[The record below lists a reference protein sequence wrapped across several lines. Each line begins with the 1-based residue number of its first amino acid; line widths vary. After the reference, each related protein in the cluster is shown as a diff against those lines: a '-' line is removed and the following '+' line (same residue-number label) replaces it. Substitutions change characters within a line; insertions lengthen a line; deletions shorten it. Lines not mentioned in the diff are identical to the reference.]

1 MTGRVEITILIL
13 HKNAK
18 IIFEI
23 PLNNYT
29 QEEIEK
35 TRVYF
40 GRMGEM
46 LLIWIPSVYVRF
58 IDCSIDQDASMGN
71 SDF

>member
-1 MTGRVEITILIL
+1 MQGEIEVTILVL

-18 IIFEI
+18 LNFRI

-35 TRVYF
+35 TRVFF
-40 GRMGEM
+40 GRMGDM

-58 IDCSIDQDASMGN
+58 IDCSIDRELTMGN